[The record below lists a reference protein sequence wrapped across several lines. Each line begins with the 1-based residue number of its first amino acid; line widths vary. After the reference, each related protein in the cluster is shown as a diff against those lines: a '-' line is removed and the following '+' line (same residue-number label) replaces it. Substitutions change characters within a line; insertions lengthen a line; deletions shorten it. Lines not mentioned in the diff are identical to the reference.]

1 MPIRT
6 ARPTNVRSNGARSDL
21 PDLRDPLG
29 LRGSLDP
36 QDPLVQQVLRAHK
49 ARKDPSARKAQL
61 ANAVQPAHQEPWDR
75 KAGRA
80 TLADKVR
87 PDLLASAALPDRKD
101 QLAQPVL
108 QALRARRAIPVL
120 QAPRAIEFTVRFVR

>member
-1 MPIRT
+1 MGTLSVPAFYEPPARCAYSTPIRA
-6 ARPTNVRSNGARSDL
+6 ARPTNARSNGARSDL

-36 QDPLVQQVLRAHK
+36 QDPLVQQVPRAHK

-61 ANAVQPAHQEPWDR
+61 ANAV
-75 KAGRA
+75 
-80 TLADKVR
+80 
-87 PDLLASAALPDRKD
+87 
-101 QLAQPVL
+101 QPVL